1 MKKCIIIILLSYK
14 ENMKFLDIDK
24 KLKKYSEIKLSKELL
39 KDLRE
44 DLIIKWTY
52 NSNAIEGNTIDM
64 YQTKVLLEDGITIG
78 GKTMKEHLEIINHA
92 EAIKYI
98 EEIVSK
104 NIFLS
109 EYEIKNIH
117 NLVTKGI
124 ENIDSGKYR
133 DTQVQI
139 GGANFTPVPPYLVK
153 GKMEELILWYKESN
167 LHPIEKSSI
176 LHGEFIKIHPF
187 KDGNGRTA
195 RLLLNFELMKS
206 GYPPIIINKEERE
219 IYYKTLDMGS
229 VTGNWED
236 FTEFIAVKADERIEY
251 MNKFKEEEIKIN
263 NMK

>member
-1 MKKCIIIILLSYK
+1 MDFI
-14 ENMKFLDIDK
+14 NIDE

-39 KDLRE
+39 RDLRE

-98 EEIVSK
+98 EEIVEKKISL
-104 NIFLS
+104 N

-117 NLVTKGI
+117 GLVTKGI
-124 ENIDSGKYR
+124 EDIDSGKYR

-139 GGANFTPVPPYLVK
+139 VGANFIPIPPYLVK
-153 GKMEELILWYKESN
+153 EKMEELISWHKESEQ
-167 LHPIEKSSI
+167 HPIEKSSI
-176 LHGEFIKIHPF
+176 LHGEFVKIHPF

-195 RLLLNFELMKS
+195 RLLLNFELMRNS
-206 GYPPIIINKEERE
+206 YPPIIINKEERE
-219 IYYKTLDMGS
+219 NYYRTLDTGS
-229 VTGNWED
+229 VTGNWEE
-236 FTEFIAVKADERIEY
+236 FINFIAVKVDERVEY
-251 MNKFKEEEIKIN
+251 INKFKEEEIKIN
-263 NMK
+263 KII